1 MKKYFAGL
9 NSFERRF
16 VVGALLV
23 VFVVLN
29 LIFVRPLFSDWGKY
43 QERGDKA
50 RKTLKSFQEK
60 IALVPELER
69 RVKAMESEGA
79 FVPPEDQAND
89 FIRTIQSQQVTS
101 GVDVKRSVP
110 QSSPRTNTF
119 FLERVQALTLE
130 SGEPQLVDFLYR
142 LGAGNSLVRVRGLSL
157 RRDAPGVRL
166 NSDVTLV
173 ATGYVVCRLSNR
185 LWWWRLKVQIGGYQ
199 SSRSSSWYAS
209 GARTRV
215 VAREWSAVS
224 GRYRLIASSW
234 LCTSGGKPHASR
246 GLIADRLQASA
257 SRRPM
262 TASTSSG
269 PCSAGA
275 HSNQRASASMG
286 AWKSSALRISR
297 PARATPRRV
306 QGMTSSFPWCWCK
319 NSRSFMGSSGRS
331 IHNVDDVF
339 SGEYGGV
346 RR

>member
-173 ATGYVVCRLSNR
+173 AS
-185 LWWWRLKVQIGGYQ
+185 YQ
-199 SSRSSSWYAS
+199 K
-209 GARTRV
+209 
-215 VAREWSAVS
+215 
-224 GRYRLIASSW
+224 
-234 LCTSGGKPHASR
+234 KPAAKPATTPIPAPAPTAIEKSKPVP
-246 GLIADRLQASA
+246 ATTAKPKPA
-257 SRRPM
+257 
-262 TASTSSG
+262 AST
-269 PCSAGA
+269 PE
-275 HSNQRASASMG
+275 
-286 AWKSSALRISR
+286 KPK
-297 PARATPRRV
+297 PAVPAVRKTSTPTKERL
-306 QGMTSSFPWCWCK
+306 
-319 NSRSFMGSSGRS
+319 
-331 IHNVDDVF
+331 
-339 SGEYGGV
+339 
-346 RR
+346 